1 MLGILLAVGT
11 VMGCGGAAGN
21 APEGPTS
28 VAVSTVAVKRQ
39 PVERTITVVGSF
51 VPVSRVAVAAQEEG
65 VVTAVRVREGDRVRA
80 GEVVVELDDRELLA
94 ELDEARANLEEAASI
109 LQRAQRL
116 HETGLA
122 SAQELDAAVARQ
134 RVSAARADA
143 LETRRS
149 FTRIVSPVA
158 GVVTA
163 RLVEVGDLA
172 SPRAPLLDLASGQ
185 GLLLRVP
192 VSELDVVRL
201 HAGDTALVSVD
212 ALPELEVVGRIERIF
227 PAADAVSRQVTV
239 ELKVDET
246 PLGVRYGFLA
256 RAHLV
261 VERLP
266 DALLVPEAVLQR
278 GAQGE
283 PFVWVVD
290 QGTAR
295 MREVTVGLRFEGE
308 AVVSSGLAEGEL
320 VVTEGIARLSE
331 GTLVEVTS
339 SPGAGS

>member
-1 MLGILLAVGT
+1 M
-11 VMGCGGAAGN
+11 
-21 APEGPTS
+21 
-28 VAVSTVAVKRQ
+28 
-39 PVERTITVVGSF
+39 
-51 VPVSRVAVAAQEEG
+51 
-65 VVTAVRVREGDRVRA
+65 
-80 GEVVVELDDRELLA
+80 
-94 ELDEARANLEEAASI
+94 
-109 LQRAQRL
+109 
-116 HETGLA
+116 
-122 SAQELDAAVARQ
+122 
-134 RVSAARADA
+134 
-143 LETRRS
+143 
-149 FTRIVSPVA
+149 
-158 GVVTA
+158 
-163 RLVEVGDLA
+163 
-172 SPRAPLLDLASGQ
+172 
-185 GLLLRVP
+185 
-192 VSELDVVRL
+192 
-201 HAGDTALVSVD
+201 
-212 ALPELEVVGRIERIF
+212 
-227 PAADAVSRQVTV
+227 SRQVTV
-239 ELKVDET
+239 ELKVDQT
-246 PLGVRYGFLA
+246 PPGVRYGFLA